1 MPTTINTSRDIHLS
15 PNSAAVVFHED
26 GSIKFV
32 AGTGEIVDTHSPTF
46 LMAIINA
53 LFKEENFPLFLE
65 LHQRTI
71 DGLNAQRDSRKA
83 AESLISRSKENPH
96 A

>member
-1 MPTTINTSRDIHLS
+1 MPKISTNRDIHLS
-15 PNSAAVVFHED
+15 PNSAAVIFHED
-26 GSIKFV
+26 GSTEFV
-32 AGTGEIVDTHSPTF
+32 AGMGEIVDTRSPTF
-46 LMAIINA
+46 FLVIIGA

-65 LHQRTI
+65 LRQRTV